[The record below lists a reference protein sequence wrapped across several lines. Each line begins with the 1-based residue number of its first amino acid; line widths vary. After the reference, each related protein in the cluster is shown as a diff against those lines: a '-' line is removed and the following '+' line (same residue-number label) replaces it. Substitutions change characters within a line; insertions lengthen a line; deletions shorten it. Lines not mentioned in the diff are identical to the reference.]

1 VVERCSIFRERRLAI
16 MSYEPPLNDDVFEL
30 DDDYEELDEDTL
42 DDLIDYDG
50 EPDRMWGDD

>member
-1 VVERCSIFRERRLAI
+1 

-30 DDDYEELDEDTL
+30 DDEYEELDEDTL
-42 DDLIDYDG
+42 DDLVEYDG

>member
-1 VVERCSIFRERRLAI
+1 

-30 DDDYEELDEDTL
+30 DDDDIL
-42 DDLIDYDG
+42 DDDENIIDDLVEYDG

>member
-1 VVERCSIFRERRLAI
+1 VDERCNTYRERRLDT

-30 DDDYEELDEDTL
+30 DDDYEELDDDVL
-42 DDLIDYDG
+42 DDLVDYDG

>member
-1 VVERCSIFRERRLAI
+1 

-30 DDDYEELDEDTL
+30 DDEDILDDDDVL
-42 DDLIDYDG
+42 DDLVEYDG

>member
-1 VVERCSIFRERRLAI
+1 M

-30 DDDYEELDEDTL
+30 DDDYQELDEDVL
-42 DDLIDYDG
+42 DDLVDYDG